1 MSELKVNKISPE
13 TGTAITL
20 GDSGDTFTIPSG
32 AIITNSGTA
41 NGFGGGGI
49 LQMICKQDGERASD
63 STVTGITNDDDYLD
77 GAIWS
82 NMTITITPAATS
94 SYIYFSG
101 DFGICA
107 SSSYG
112 AQLWVTYNHSGIS
125 ETPLQGDLGQ
135 RPVGQRI
142 ENAPSGT
149 DMSAPISV
157 SGMFAPNTTN
167 EITVQIRTGLSHA
180 SNGGVYFHQPTSS
193 NTDTNDGATPMS
205 SFVVWEISGDISP
218 SITNNQINS

>member
-1 MSELKVNKISPE
+1 MSEIKVNKVSPA

-20 GDSGDTFTIPSG
+20 GDSGDTFTVPSG
-32 AIITNSGTA
+32 ATIVNSGTA
-41 NGFGGGGI
+41 TGFGGGGI
-49 LQMICKQDGERASD
+49 LQMICKQDGTRASD
-63 STVTGITNDDDYLD
+63 STVTGLGDSTFSS

-82 NMTITITPAATS
+82 SMTITITPSATS

-107 SSSYG
+107 KASYC
-112 AQLWVTYNHSGIS
+112 AMLWVTYNHSGIS
-125 ETPLQGDLGQ
+125 ETPLQGDLGNK
-135 RPVGQRI
+135 PVGQRI
-142 ENAPSGT
+142 ENAGSSTT
-149 DMSAPISV
+149 DMYSPISV

-180 SNGGVYFHQPTSS
+180 SNGGVYFHQPTSGT
-193 NTDTNDGATPMS
+193 TDSNDGATPMS

-218 SITNNQINS
+218 SITNANINS